1 VFKESRFYKA
11 EEEREETMD
20 GDGVISMIW
29 ILLGV
34 IVILAAATAVFA
46 LLWRKEKNKNTLLP
60 KETEQKNRDSKSGN
74 REEEEEEENEY
85 EEEILSIIDEGHKQG
100 AIMADEA
107 KMISNI
113 FEFGDKEARDIMRFR
128 RKIVGVD
135 VNMSLTDV
143 IEFMLDQVYSRYP
156 VYEEDIDNIVG
167 VVHFK
172 DVLGAYWKDPKI
184 SLREIV
190 SEPFF
195 VHETKEVSDL
205 FKEMQ
210 SEKIH
215 MAIVIDEY
223 GQTEGLVC
231 MEDILEIIVGK
242 IMDEYDVEEH
252 EIIKLGKTGEYLV
265 QGMTRLDE
273 IGELLSITFPEED
286 VETLNGF
293 LVNQIGHLPVDQE
306 EVSLEYEGYEFR
318 AMDIFDHVFR
328 QIKITRTEKE

>member
-1 VFKESRFYKA
+1 
-11 EEEREETMD
+11 
-20 GDGVISMIW
+20 
-29 ILLGV
+29 
-34 IVILAAATAVFA
+34 
-46 LLWRKEKNKNTLLP
+46 
-60 KETEQKNRDSKSGN
+60 
-74 REEEEEEENEY
+74 
-85 EEEILSIIDEGHKQG
+85 
-100 AIMADEA
+100 
-107 KMISNI
+107 
-113 FEFGDKEARDIMRFR
+113 MRFR

-195 VHETKEVSDL
+195 VHETKEVNDL

>member
-1 VFKESRFYKA
+1 ME
-11 EEEREETMD
+11 
-20 GDGVISMIW
+20 GDGSISMLW
-29 ILLGV
+29 ILLAI
-34 IVILAAATAVFA
+34 IVVLAAMVVLFA
-46 LLWRKEKNKNTLLP
+46 CLWQKEKKGIVLAQ
-60 KETEQKNRDSKSGN
+60 KEKD
-74 REEEEEEENEY
+74 EEEENEY

-107 KMISNI
+107 LMISNI

-128 RKIVGVD
+128 KKIVGVD
-135 VNMSLTDV
+135 VTTPLTDV
-143 IEFMLDQVYSRYP
+143 IPFMLDQVYSRFP

-167 VVHFK
+167 VVHIK
-172 DVLGAYWKDPKI
+172 DAFRAYRENPEA
-184 SLREIV
+184 SLKEIMSAPV
-190 SEPFF
+190 Y

-252 EIIKLGKTGEYLV
+252 EIINLSKAGDYLV

-273 IGELLSITFPEED
+273 IGELLKIEFPEED
-286 VETLNGF
+286 IETLNGF
-293 LVNQIGHLPVDQE
+293 MVNQIGRLPVDNE
-306 EVSLEYEGYEFR
+306 MVSVVYEGYEFK
-318 AMDIFDHVFR
+318 AVDIFDHVFR
-328 QIKITRTEKE
+328 QIKITKVSDEEEK

>member
-1 VFKESRFYKA
+1 ME
-11 EEEREETMD
+11 
-20 GDGVISMIW
+20 GDGSISIIW
-29 ILLGV
+29 ILLV
-34 IVILAAATAVFA
+34 VSIVLAAAAVVFA
-46 LLWRKEKNKNTLLP
+46 VLWLKEKNGRSLLQ
-60 KETEQKNRDSKSGN
+60 KEREQKNREPKSGK
-74 REEEEEEENEY
+74 RDEEEEEENEY
-85 EEEILSIIDEGHKQG
+85 EEEILSIIDKGHKQG

-107 KMISNI
+107 FMISNI

-128 RKIVGVD
+128 KKIVGVD
-135 VNMSLTDV
+135 VTTSLTEV
-143 IEFMLDQVYSRYP
+143 IPFMLEQVYSRFP

-172 DVLGAYWKDPKI
+172 DVLRAYWENPDT
-184 SLREIV
+184 SLKEIV
-190 SEPFF
+190 SEPFY

-252 EIIKLGKTGEYLV
+252 EIIKLSRAGDYLV
-265 QGMTRLDE
+265 QGMARLDE
-273 IGELLSITFPEED
+273 IGELLSIEFPDED
-286 VETLNGF
+286 IETLNGF
-293 LVNQIGHLPVDQE
+293 LVNQIGRLPVDNE
-306 EVSLEYEGYEFR
+306 DISVIYEGYEFK

-328 QIKITRTEKE
+328 QIKITKCTPEKAE

>member
-1 VFKESRFYKA
+1 ME
-11 EEEREETMD
+11 
-20 GDGVISMIW
+20 GDGSLSILW
-29 ILLGV
+29 ILLAV
-34 IVILAAATAVFA
+34 IIILAAAAVYFA
-46 LLWRKEKNKNTLLP
+46 ILWRKEKKGGHLLQIEKELKNKDQKT
-60 KETEQKNRDSKSGN
+60 KESKSG
-74 REEEEEEENEY
+74 RKDEDEEEENEY

-107 KMISNI
+107 LMISNI

-128 RKIVGVD
+128 KKIVGID
-135 VNMSLTDV
+135 VETPIDEA
-143 IEFMLDQVYSRYP
+143 IHFMLDQVYSRFP

-167 VVHFK
+167 VVHIK
-172 DVLGAYWKDPKI
+172 DVMKAYFEKDSVKDT
-184 SLREIV
+184 SLRQI
-190 SEPFF
+190 SSDPFY

-252 EIIKLGKTGEYLV
+252 EIINLSTEGTYLV

-273 IGELLSITFPEED
+273 LEETLGIEFPDED
-286 VETLNGF
+286 IETLNGF
-293 LVNQIGHLPVDQE
+293 LVNQAGRLPVDNE
-306 EVSLEYEGYEFR
+306 ELTIIYEGYEFK
-318 AMDIFDHVFR
+318 AIDIFDHVFR
-328 QIKITRTEKE
+328 QVKITKIESDEKNREA

>member
-1 VFKESRFYKA
+1 ME
-11 EEEREETMD
+11 
-20 GDGVISMIW
+20 GDGW
-29 ILLGV
+29 ILLAM
-34 IVILAAATAVFA
+34 IVVLAIAASVFA
-46 LLWRKEKNKNTLLP
+46 WLWLKEKNSNRLVQ
-60 KETEQKNRDSKSGN
+60 KEKD
-74 REEEEEEENEY
+74 EEEENEY

-107 KMISNI
+107 LMISNI

-128 RKIVGVD
+128 KKIKGID
-135 VNMSLTDV
+135 ATTPLTEAV
-143 IEFMLDQVYSRYP
+143 SFMLEQEYSRYP
-156 VYEEDIDNIVG
+156 VFEEDIDNIVG
-167 VVHFK
+167 VVHIKEAFK
-172 DVLGAYWKDPKI
+172 TYRENPELTLKDI
-184 SLREIV
+184 A
-190 SEPFF
+190 SEPFY

-252 EIIKLGKTGEYLV
+252 EIINLSQAGDYLV

-273 IGELLSITFPEED
+273 IEELLGIRFPDED
-286 VETLNGF
+286 IETLNGF
-293 LVNQIGHLPVDQE
+293 LVNQIGRLPVDKE
-306 EVSLEYEGYEFR
+306 EISVVYEGYEFK
-318 AMDIFDHVFR
+318 AIDIFEHVFR
-328 QIKITRTEKE
+328 QIKISSVGK